1 MKNIYLV
8 IALLFF
14 ANSWS
19 QQATTTI
26 YLIRHA
32 EKADNSADPEL
43 SDAGMA
49 RAENWAQYFKDKP
62 IDYFFVT
69 SYKRTALTA
78 WPVGEAQNKHHYQT
92 SDRDMPLMGLANKY
106 RGKTLLIVGHS
117 NTIPGAINE
126 LLMEKTY
133 PNIPENE
140 FGYLYK
146 ITVTGSK
153 ITHEL
158 IKT

>member
-8 IALLFF
+8 ITFLFF
-14 ANSWS
+14 TKLWS
-19 QQATTTI
+19 QSATTTI

-32 EKADNSADPEL
+32 EKVDNSADPEL
-43 SDAGMA
+43 SEAGKA
-49 RAENWAQYFKDKP
+49 RAAKWAQYFKDKP

-78 WPVGEAQNKHHYQT
+78 WPIGEAQNKHLFETY
-92 SDRDMPLMGLANKY
+92 DPDMPLMGLANKY

-117 NTIPGAINE
+117 NTIPAAINE
-126 LLMEKTY
+126 LLLEKTY
-133 PNIPENE
+133 PDIPDNE